1 MPPICF
7 NPPAPPPHFALSTSG
22 TLHFRRIFSRRPPG
36 IPPRPRFPSGSCCA
50 FRPVSARFPPPNV
63 VHSSPPGDRMS
74 IFYRTNSLF
83 PIQTG
88 RNCVRTQRCGR
99 PHFRFFGYI
108 CGMSVPGSR
117 LRHREPG
124 KARRTLFFSSDI
136 FVIFV
141 SNESP
146 DDRTPACSR
155 TCFRFSTNIVIFVS
169 DESPSD
175 RTPACN
181 RTCFRFST
189 NIVIFVSDES
199 PGDRMPG
206 VAPAALFPSEGLVI
220 LYIGI
225 TRKNTEA

>member
-7 NPPAPPPHFALSTSG
+7 NPPAPAPHFALSTNG

-36 IPPRPRFPSGSCCA
+36 IPPRTSASERQLLRF
-50 FRPVSARFPPPNV
+50 SARIRRFPPPNV
-63 VHSSPPGDRMS
+63 VHSSPTGDRMS
-74 IFYRTNSLF
+74 IFYRTNSSF
-83 PIQTG
+83 PVQTG

-117 LRHREPG
+117 LRYREPG
-124 KARRTLFFSSDI
+124 KARRALFFSSDI

-141 SNESP
+141 SDESP
-146 DDRTPACSR
+146 NDRTPACSR

-169 DESPSD
+169 NESPD
-175 RTPACN
+175 
-181 RTCFRFST
+181 
-189 NIVIFVSDES
+189 
-199 PGDRMPG
+199 DRMPG

-220 LYIGI
+220 LYIV
-225 TRKNTEA
+225 

>member
-7 NPPAPPPHFALSTSG
+7 NPPTPSPHFALSTNG

-36 IPPRPRFPSGSCCA
+36 IPPRTSASERQLLRF
-50 FRPVSARFPPPNV
+50 SARIRRFPPPDV
-63 VHSSPPGDRMS
+63 VHSSPTGDRMS
-74 IFYRTNSLF
+74 IFYRTISSF
-83 PIQTG
+83 PVQTG
-88 RNCVRTQRCGR
+88 RNCVRTQCCGR

-117 LRHREPG
+117 LRYREPG
-124 KARRTLFFSSDI
+124 KARRALFFSSDI

-146 DDRTPACSR
+146 DDR
-155 TCFRFSTNIVIFVS
+155 
-169 DESPSD
+169 
-175 RTPACN
+175 
-181 RTCFRFST
+181 
-189 NIVIFVSDES
+189 
-199 PGDRMPG
+199 MPR